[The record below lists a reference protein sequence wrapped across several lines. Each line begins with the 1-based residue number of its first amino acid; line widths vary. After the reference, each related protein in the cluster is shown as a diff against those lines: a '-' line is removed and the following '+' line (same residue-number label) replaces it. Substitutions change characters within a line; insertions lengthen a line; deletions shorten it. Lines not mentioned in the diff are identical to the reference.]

1 MKLFIVVNVDWFF
14 LSHRLPIALA
24 AKEAGYDVTIVT
36 ADTGRA
42 EEIRSHGLKVI
53 DLPFKR
59 SGTNM
64 KEELNTIRQLL
75 RLYKRHKPDVLHHVT
90 IKVALYG
97 SIAARLC
104 KIKGIVNAISGL
116 GYNFTAGRK
125 GMAQKILL
133 TMMKFGFRGG
143 NKHFI
148 FQNEDDVQVF
158 RSMRLVEDRDVT
170 LIKGSGVD
178 LKEFNFVVKSIPPG
192 KIKVLLPARM
202 LRDKGVMEF
211 ITAANLIRKELQGIA
226 QFILAGDVD
235 HENLA
240 AIPEDELTS
249 LTDGDYI
256 KWIGYQ
262 KNVRQLLQESDLV
275 VLPSYR
281 EGLPKSLIEAAAVGR
296 PIITT
301 DVPGCRECVI
311 HDYNGFLVP
320 AKDAEALAA
329 AMRRLILSEELRKRM
344 GAHSR
349 TLAEQEFGVDKVVE
363 KTLHIYR
370 NLAKVS

>member
-14 LSHRLPIALA
+14 LSHRLPVALA
-24 AKEAGYDVTIVT
+24 AKAAGYDVTIVT

-42 EEIRSHGLKVI
+42 DEIRSHGLKVI
-53 DLPFKR
+53 HLPFKR
-59 SGTNM
+59 SGMNL
-64 KEELNTIRQLL
+64 KEELNCIRLL
-75 RLYKRHKPDVLHHVT
+75 YNLYRQHKPDVLHHVT

-97 SIAARLC
+97 SIAARLS
-104 KIKGIVNAISGL
+104 KMKGTVNAISGL
-116 GYNFTAGRK
+116 GYNFTGGRK
-125 GMAQKILL
+125 GLAQRVLL

-143 NKHFI
+143 NRHFI
-148 FQNEDDVQVF
+148 FQNEDDVSVF
-158 RSMRLVEDRDVT
+158 KSLKIVDDRDVT

-178 LKEFNFVVKSIPPG
+178 LNEFTFALKPATAGRVKVV
-192 KIKVLLPARM
+192 LPARM

-211 ITAANLIRKELQGIA
+211 IDAAKLLKKELEHSA

-240 AIPEDELTS
+240 AISAEELNG

-262 KNVRQLLQESDLV
+262 KNVRQLLQEADLV

-311 HDYNGFLVP
+311 PDYNGFLVP
-320 AKDAEALAA
+320 AKDAETLAA
-329 AMRRLILSEELRKRM
+329 AMRRLILSADLRKEM
-344 GAHSR
+344 GANSR
-349 TLAEQEFGVDKVVE
+349 ELAEREFGVDKVIE
-363 KTLHIYR
+363 KTLYIYR
-370 NLAKVS
+370 SLANVS